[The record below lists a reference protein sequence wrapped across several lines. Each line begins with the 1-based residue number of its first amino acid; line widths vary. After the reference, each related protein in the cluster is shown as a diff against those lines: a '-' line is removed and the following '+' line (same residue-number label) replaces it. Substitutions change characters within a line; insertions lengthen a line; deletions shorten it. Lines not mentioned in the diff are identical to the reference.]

1 MASAAA
7 ATQVGTYF
15 LRNYY
20 NLLQQTPDVVH
31 QFYSEASTMVRVDDL
46 TGNNTATRS
55 CRSAIAKPRAGNKLL
70 LRPSPKTCMVMA
82 LAPCSN

>member
-1 MASAAA
+1 MAW
-7 ATQVGTYF
+7 QVGTYF

-46 TGNNTATRS
+46 TGTTAAANNMMV
-55 CRSAIAKPRAGNKLL
+55 CRNLSV
-70 LRPSPKTCMVMA
+70 RPHCPS
-82 LAPCSN
+82 